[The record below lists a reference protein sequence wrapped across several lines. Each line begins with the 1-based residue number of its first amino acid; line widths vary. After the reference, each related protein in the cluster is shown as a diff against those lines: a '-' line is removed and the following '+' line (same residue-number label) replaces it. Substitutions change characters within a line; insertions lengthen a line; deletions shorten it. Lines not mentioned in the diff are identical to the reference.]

1 MELFRLNDF
10 GEGVLSF
17 RPSSSDSFGANLL
30 GDFPSVLF
38 FDDFLLNFGELLR
51 NFMNFELLV
60 EDFRLC
66 EGDDWLELAIDD
78 CDW

>member
-1 MELFRLNDF
+1 MELFLLKF
-10 GEGVLSF
+10 LGEGVLSF
-17 RPSSSDSFGANLL
+17 KPSSSESFGANLL
-30 GDFPSVLF
+30 GDFPSELF
-38 FDDFLLNFGELLR
+38 LDDFLLNLGELLR

-66 EGDDWLELAIDD
+66 EGDDWLELAILD